1 MSTSHGCGPSTA
13 TVLSLCFCLFKYQML
28 WHGTSFMWLNP
39 KHKLFRWKAPLLSL
53 SPITVLRTSFCA
65 CNEKN
70 KLFFFLLYRHKKWH
84 ITHTAIDL
92 FFPHLIIMSWRLPQ
106 SNSEIPPSFF
116 IIIAWWFHSWPQVLE
131 FALTLPCWW
140 AFGILLIF
148 SPSFVASLVLPL
160 WLSW

>member
-1 MSTSHGCGPSTA
+1 
-13 TVLSLCFCLFKYQML
+13 
-28 WHGTSFMWLNP
+28 MWLNP

-92 FFPHLIIMSWRLPQ
+92 FFSSL
-106 SNSEIPPSFF
+106 NNN
-116 IIIAWWFHSWPQVLE
+116 VLE
-131 FALTLPCWW
+131 IASEQFRDTSLILYYNCMMIPLVATSTIICFNTALLM
-140 AFGILLIF
+140 GIWNIAYL
-148 SPSFVASLVLPL
+148 
-160 WLSW
+160 